1 VDKGKKGAI
10 AASAVGA
17 AVVVAAIVYFL
28 APGVIPS
35 PPADDNSGNTTIA
48 SPNGERPKMLLVL
61 LEGSEDA
68 SSAVAQYEAN
78 NTEPIQLASGAH
90 VRFDSAQYRT
100 AESMRVTARDV
111 DTGTIQLLRK
121 SYNVNNEFFINLD
134 HGHYV
139 LEVQA
144 SWFERGSFGYRFDI
158 QVV

>member
-1 VDKGKKGAI
+1 MDKGKKGAI

-28 APGVIPS
+28 APGVMPS
-35 PPADDNSGNTTIA
+35 PLVDDNSGNTTIA
-48 SPNGERPKMLLVL
+48 SSGGERPKMLLVL

-68 SSAVAQYEAN
+68 SGAVAQYDAN

-90 VRFDSAQYRT
+90 VRFDSAEYRT
-100 AESMRVTARDV
+100 AEGMRVTARDI